1 MGVSELAARLLTDYS
16 VHLPQWRKLDPIGR
30 LQRARSDQDLLAIFA
45 ALGDRHTHCALP
57 TRTRAWLPFM
67 AGACNEGVFVT
78 GSIVDE
84 LRHGDRIVRWN
95 SVPIAAALRA
105 LMPLQLGANRVA
117 RAAKAMQT
125 LTFRPLSLMPPPEEQ
140 RVMIELDGERRV
152 ELPWRFDGPETLGR
166 ELAPLFSSS
175 ETMLSE
181 NISISGRTIRIT
193 SFVEAPEPF
202 LRTFLKALESVPQN
216 GVIIDLMGC
225 EEGIIQT
232 AEQLLQLF
240 TSQRIEPEPFRF
252 RMTDA
257 IRNIADRLP
266 PEWRDAIRGSRGVYS
281 RARTITSLDQA
292 NQIGRRYDGPLVVL
306 VGALTY
312 SSAEMFAA
320 GVQDHGIGKVI
331 GIAPRT
337 GGGGASAWSQKAIAD
352 LSGEEDFRPRTEQ
365 PSFRVAVRSA
375 RRVLRN
381 EGRAIE
387 RTGIIPDILSVSTRT
402 DLLERNRALLT
413 DAERI
418 LAEMKKRR

>member
-1 MGVSELAARLLTDYS
+1 MGVIELAARLLTDFS

-30 LQRARSDQDLLAIFA
+30 LQRARNDQDLLAIFA

-67 AGACNEGVFVT
+67 AGACDEGVLVT
-78 GSIVDE
+78 GSVIE
-84 LRHGDRIVRWN
+84 EIRKGDRIIRWN
-95 SVPIAAALRA
+95 GAPIAAELRA
-105 LMPLQLGANRVA
+105 LMRLQLGANRAA

-125 LTFRPLSLMPPPEEQ
+125 LTFRPLSLMPHPSEQ
-140 RVMIELDGERRV
+140 RVTIELDGGRRV

-166 ELAPLFSSS
+166 ELAPLFVD
-175 ETMLSE
+175 TRTWLSE
-181 NISISGRTIRIT
+181 NINVSGRAIRIT

-202 LRTFLKALESVPQN
+202 LRTFLKALESVPQD

-232 AEQLLQLF
+232 AEKLLQLF
-240 TSQRIEPEPFRF
+240 TSRRIEPEPFRF

-266 PEWRDAIRGSRGVYS
+266 PEWRDAIRGARGAYS
-281 RARTITSLDQA
+281 RPQTITSLDQA
-292 NQIGRRYDGPLVVL
+292 NHIGRRYDGPLVVL
-306 VGALTY
+306 VDALTY

-331 GIAPRT
+331 GTAPRT
-337 GGGGASAWSQKAIAD
+337 GGGGASAWSQKTIAD
-352 LSGEEDFRPRTEQ
+352 LTADENLRPRADQ
-365 PSFRVAVRSA
+365 PSFRVAVRKA

-387 RTGIIPDILSVSTRT
+387 RTGIIPDILYGSTRA
-402 DLLERNRALLT
+402 DLLEGNRALRT

>member
-1 MGVSELAARLLTDYS
+1 MGVSELAARLLTDFS

-30 LQRARSDQDLLAIFA
+30 LQRARDDHDLLAIFA

-57 TRTRAWLPFM
+57 TRAHAWLPFM
-67 AGACNEGVFVT
+67 AGACDEGILVT
-78 GSIVDE
+78 GSVIDE
-84 LRHGDRIVRWN
+84 IRKGDRIVRWN
-95 SVPIAAALRA
+95 GVPIAAALRA
-105 LMPLQLGANRVA
+105 LMPLQLGANRAA

-125 LTFRPLSLMPPPEEQ
+125 LTFRPLSLMPQPDEQ
-140 RVMIELDGERRV
+140 RVAIELDDGRRLD
-152 ELPWRFDGPETLGR
+152 LPWRFDGPETLGR
-166 ELAPLFSSS
+166 ELAALFVRAETPLSN
-175 ETMLSE
+175 
-181 NISISGRTIRIT
+181 NISVSGRTIRIT

-202 LRTFLKALESVPQN
+202 LRTFLKALESAPQD

-240 TSQRIEPEPFRF
+240 TSRRIETEPFRF

-257 IRNIADRLP
+257 IRGIADRLP
-266 PEWRDAIRGSRGVYS
+266 IEWRDAIRGSRGDYS
-281 RARTITSLDQA
+281 RAQTITSVDQA

-306 VGALTY
+306 VDALTY

-352 LSGEEDFRPRTEQ
+352 LTGDDTLRPRADQ
-365 PSFRVAVRSA
+365 PSFRVAVRKA

-381 EGRAIE
+381 EGLAIE
-387 RTGIIPDILSVSTRT
+387 RKGIIPDILCESTRA
-402 DLLERNRALLT
+402 DLLEGNRSLRT
-413 DAERI
+413 EAERI